1 MIDIFLPI
9 KRPYG
14 TMFKYRVFTGMRH
27 IKSMLPWLY
36 VAFKTFTYVRIF
48 RLITINQTKKHLTM
62 EKSPRKLPGTTPDD
76 IIDHILQ
83 YDPEDVSTA
92 LKSSSVQ
99 PLFLAP
105 ATLPPIPWPKGLA
118 PRPKPLSKTPNPDAP
133 LPRADVI
140 IVTWTVAEALALS
153 DVLTPKRRSKTDWYF
168 YSHNWASIFK
178 PMIHGLAPSLQSNRL
193 GSWFKTQIGTK
204 SVICFKSELHFARD
218 GAKMPIKDL
227 WKQLIAEVQPSLII
241 TTGTAGGIGGNVQLG
256 DVTVSNKVRFDCT
269 RTFKKTPFCSQE
281 FTNKMIP
288 LGKLA
293 DANKKLMDVTT
304 SRLPQS
310 TRTSVIVNKTSAK
323 FKTIDVVTTDFFAF
337 DDTTNHFNL
346 QSLGMAVEM
355 GDATL
360 ALACSEL
367 ATPPRWLAIRNA
379 SDPQIDGTLS
389 QKDQVQM
396 AARIYEKYGYWT
408 TVNSAIA
415 CWAAVASL

>member
-1 MIDIFLPI
+1 
-9 KRPYG
+9 
-14 TMFKYRVFTGMRH
+14 
-27 IKSMLPWLY
+27 
-36 VAFKTFTYVRIF
+36 
-48 RLITINQTKKHLTM
+48 M
-62 EKSPRKLPGTTPDD
+62 EKSPRKLLGSSPND

-92 LKSSSVQ
+92 LKTSSLQ

-105 ATLPPIPWPKGLA
+105 STLPPIPWPKGLA
-118 PRPKPLSKTPNPDAP
+118 PKPRPLSKAPNPDAP
-133 LPRADVI
+133 LPKADVI

-153 DVLTPKRRSKTDWYF
+153 DVLTPKHRSKTDWYF
-168 YSHNWASIFK
+168 YSHNWVSIFK

-193 GSWFKTQIGTK
+193 GSWFKTKIGTK

-218 GAKMPIKDL
+218 GIKMPIKDL

-256 DVTVSNKVRFDCT
+256 DVTVANKVRFDCT
-269 RTFKKTPFCSQE
+269 RTFKNAVFHNQE
-281 FTNKMIP
+281 FTNKMMP
-288 LGKLA
+288 MGKLGQ
-293 DANKKLMDVTT
+293 ANKKLMDITT
-304 SRLPQS
+304 SRLPE
-310 TRTSVIVNKTSAK
+310 TKRTSVIVNKTSAK

-337 DDTTNHFNL
+337 DDTTDHFGL
-346 QSLGMAVEM
+346 QSLGLAVEM

-360 ALACSEL
+360 GLACSEL

-389 QKDQVQM
+389 PKDQVQM

>member
-1 MIDIFLPI
+1 
-9 KRPYG
+9 
-14 TMFKYRVFTGMRH
+14 
-27 IKSMLPWLY
+27 
-36 VAFKTFTYVRIF
+36 
-48 RLITINQTKKHLTM
+48 M
-62 EKSPRKLPGTTPDD
+62 EKQAMAPRKLLGNSPDD

-83 YDPEDVSTA
+83 YDPEDASTA
-92 LKSSSVQ
+92 LKASSIQ

-105 ATLPPIPWPKGLA
+105 STLPPIPWPKGFA
-118 PRPKPLSKTPNPDAP
+118 PKSKPLSKTPAADAP
-133 LPRADVI
+133 LPKADVI

-153 DVLTPKRRSKTDWYF
+153 DVLTPKYRSKTDWYP
-168 YSHNWASIFK
+168 YSHNWLSIFK

-193 GSWFKTQIGTK
+193 GTWFKTQIGKK

-227 WKQLIAEVQPSLII
+227 WKQLIEEVQPSLII
-241 TTGTAGGIGGNVQLG
+241 TTGTAGGIGSNVQLG

-269 RTFKKTPFCSQE
+269 RIFKKTPFCSQE
-281 FTNKMIP
+281 FTSKKLS
-288 LGKLA
+288 LGKLNQ
-293 DANKKLMDVTT
+293 ANAKLMDVTT
-304 SRLPQS
+304 SRLPEA
-310 TRTSVIVNKTSAK
+310 TRTSVIINKTSAK

-337 DDTTNHFNL
+337 DDTTDHFKL

-360 ALACSEL
+360 GLACSEL
-367 ATPPRWLAIRNA
+367 EKPPLWLAIRNA
-379 SDPQIDGTLS
+379 SDPQIDGTLPYK
-389 QKDQVQM
+389 QQVEM